1 MTVRLRGLCW
11 DHPRCLRPMAA
22 AADAYRRV
30 RPDVR
35 LEWRARPLALFNDQP
50 VDEVAADYDL
60 VFVDHPMTGSVAA
73 GRSLVPLDTVLD
85 AGELAGI
92 AERSIGGS
100 HDSYRCDGH
109 QWALGVDAACQVA
122 AFHSDRLPTALPTTW
137 DDVLALARSAPGSV
151 ALPLYPSDAIC
162 TLVTLSA
169 GAAVAAGEPA
179 TWLHPDGAD
188 LLVELAGLVD
198 PWCYGVNPPA
208 LLNAMAGDGPIAYV
222 PAVFGY
228 ATLNRPPLRFA
239 DLPGVRGAV
248 LGGAGLGVSAS
259 SRHVADAA
267 AFAAWCLRTDTQRDV
282 LLPAGGQPGDRLVWD
297 DPAADRLTGGFLSA
311 TRRTVDAAH
320 VRPREPWWPGFQ
332 RDAGLLLVD
341 LLRDGA
347 TGRRLVKELTV
358 LADRAR
364 P

>member
-35 LEWRARPLALFNDQP
+35 LEWRARPLAQFNDQP
-50 VDEVAADYDL
+50 VEEVAADYDL
-60 VFVDHPMTGSVAA
+60 VFVDHPMTGSIAA
-73 GRSLVPLDTVLD
+73 ARSLVPLDTVLD

-100 HDSYRCDGH
+100 HGSYGWDGH

-122 AFHSDRLPTALPTTW
+122 AFRADRLPDGPPSSW
-137 DDVLALARSAPGSV
+137 EEVLALAGSAPGSV

-162 TLVTLSA
+162 TLITLSA
-169 GAAVAAGEPA
+169 GAAIAAGEPA

-188 LLVELAGLVD
+188 LLVELAALVD
-198 PWCYGVNPPA
+198 PRCYGLNPPA
-208 LLNAMAGDGPIAYV
+208 LLEAMAGDGPIAYV

-228 ATLNRPPLRFA
+228 ATLHRPPLRFT
-239 DLPGVRGAV
+239 DLPGVGGAV
-248 LGGAGLGVSAS
+248 LGGAGLGVSAR
-259 SRHVADAA
+259 SRHVAEAA
-267 AFAAWCLRTDTQRDV
+267 AFAAWCMRTETQRDV

-297 DPAADRLTGGFLSA
+297 DPAADRLTGGFLAA

>member
-1 MTVRLRGLCW
+1 
-11 DHPRCLRPMAA
+11 MAA
-22 AADAYRRV
+22 AAEAYRRV

-35 LEWRARPLALFNDQP
+35 LEWRARPLAQFNDQP
-50 VDEVAADYDL
+50 VEEVAAEYDL
-60 VFVDHPMTGSVAA
+60 IFVDHPMTGSVAA
-73 GRSLVPLDTVLD
+73 SRSLVPLDTVLD

-92 AERSIGGS
+92 AERSIGAS
-100 HDSYRCDGH
+100 HDSYRWAGH

-122 AFHSDRLPTALPTTW
+122 AFRADRLPDGPPATW
-137 DDVLALARSAPGSV
+137 DAVLDLARSAPGSV

-162 TLVTLSA
+162 TLITLSA
-169 GAAVAAGEPA
+169 DAAIAAGEAA

-188 LLVELAGLVD
+188 LLVELAALVN
-198 PWCYGVNPPA
+198 PRCYGFNPPA
-208 LLNAMAGDGPIAYV
+208 LLDAMAGDGPIAYV

-228 ATLNRPPLRFA
+228 AALHRPPLRFA
-239 DLPGVRGAV
+239 DLPGVAGAV
-248 LGGAGLGVSAS
+248 LGGAGLAVSPS
-259 SRHVADAA
+259 SRYVAEAA

-311 TRRTVDAAH
+311 TRATVDAAY
-320 VRPREPWWPGFQ
+320 VRPREAWWPTFQ

-341 LLRDGA
+341 LLRDRA
-347 TGRRLVKELTV
+347 PGRRVVKELTV

-364 P
+364 R

>member
-1 MTVRLRGLCW
+1 MT
-11 DHPRCLRPMAA
+11 AA
-22 AADAYRRV
+22 ARAYRQA

-35 LEWRARPLALFNDQP
+35 LEWHSRPLALFNDQP
-50 VDEVAADYDL
+50 VAEVAADYDL
-60 VFVDHPMTGSVAA
+60 VFVDHPMTGAVAA
-73 GRSLVPLDTVLD
+73 GRSLVPLDTVL
-85 AGELAGI
+85 GSEELAGI
-92 AERSIGGS
+92 AGRSIGGS
-100 HDSYRCDGH
+100 HGSYGWDGH

-122 AFHSDRLPTALPTTW
+122 ALRPDRLPADPPTTW

-162 TLVTLSA
+162 TLITLSA
-169 GAAVAAGEPA
+169 GAALAARERA

-198 PWCYGVNPPA
+198 PRCYGVNPPA
-208 LLNAMAGDGPIAYV
+208 LLDAMAGDGPIAYV

-228 ATLNRPPLRFA
+228 AMLNRPPLRFA

-259 SRHVADAA
+259 SPHVAEAA
-267 AFAAWCLRTDTQRDV
+267 AFAAWCVRTDTQREV
-282 LLPAGGQPGDRLVWD
+282 LLPVGGQPGDRLVWD

-311 TRRTVDAAH
+311 TRRTVDAAY
-320 VRPREPWWPGFQ
+320 VRPREAWWPAFQ

-341 LLRDGA
+341 LLRERA
-347 TGRRLVKELTV
+347 TGRRVVKELTV
-358 LADRAR
+358 LADRVR
-364 P
+364 R